1 MKINAYCGYCGA
13 ELAPEVT
20 RCQSCNRLARLS
32 TPLGISIAAGF
43 GIATGTWST
52 YKGNGWATAAFLGF
66 AMVVAILVCG
76 STFRSKPLP
85 FSKAGFSKTWA
96 KELVFGWGVGL
107 MIMSLAVV
115 EMLDRSVPWYGTFL
129 PLVLGSTVITVTII
143 PFRSL
148 MWFFSPSVGRCESCG
163 AGMSLEANFCPIC
176 GKPAHST

>member
-1 MKINAYCGYCGA
+1 VKINAYCGHCGVM
-13 ELAPEVT
+13 LAPSVT

-32 TPLGISIAAGF
+32 TPLGVSIAAGF
-43 GIATGTWST
+43 GVATTAWSA

-66 AMVVAILVCG
+66 AMVLAIFICG
-76 STFRSKPLP
+76 LTFRSKPLP

-115 EMLDRSVPWYGTFL
+115 EMLELSVPWYGTLL
-129 PLVLGSTVITVTII
+129 PLVLGSTVIAVTMI
-143 PFRSL
+143 PFRSV

-163 AGMSLEANFCPIC
+163 AGMSLQANFCSIC
-176 GKPAHST
+176 GKAARST